1 MAGLVGTLITF
12 SLAWG
17 IGKLAVRKTETNNE

>member
-1 MAGLVGTLITF
+1 VGTLITF